1 MIGDAIFSPCR
12 SLRYR
17 LSRGPHGNRMP
28 VVMLNP
34 STAGADENDPTITRL
49 LGFSERFG
57 YDGIDVVNLYS
68 YIATDPKKI
77 RGVPG
82 PWMFGPDHNMHVRN
96 FIREHKSKIICAW
109 GAHAHLDAVLRFKR
123 LLNQE
128 YPETR
133 AVDGACRDLLS
144 CFGTNRNG
152 SPKHPLYLSYNTP
165 LHPFFGV

>member
-17 LSRGPHGNRMP
+17 LSRGPQGNRMP

-133 AVDGACRDLLS
+133 EGPMHRHHLS
-144 CFGTNRNG
+144 CFGVTKGG
-152 SPKHPLYLSYNTP
+152 SPKHPLYLSYKTP
-165 LHPFFGV
+165 LQPFFGV